1 MFKNNK
7 EELYKE
13 VSDYNSEYKKAIK
26 ELMKIENVNEV
37 LSPLTAIIMQYIEN
51 HLKAILQDYF
61 QIEKTAHDLKI
72 DNHKTRKLL
81 EEVKEKYKRYLT
93 INSVNNQFLTIEE
106 CINYMDGI
114 YGENTMISA
123 RYPINNKVLKVNRKE
138 HTIVSE
144 EYKLMFL
151 MLRYAIESLIQFYEL
166 EKTYQKIINSS
177 KPKEQLQDFIEFCN
191 KEFDHPKNIVKI
203 GIINEIDKCNA
214 NILNTK

>member
-1 MFKNNK
+1 MCKNSE

-37 LSPLTAIIMQYIEN
+37 LSPLTALIMQYIEN

-61 QIEKTAHDLKI
+61 QIEKSAHDLKI
-72 DNHKTRKLL
+72 DNHKTKELVNSVR
-81 EEVKEKYKRYLT
+81 EKYRKYLT
-93 INSVNNQFLTIEE
+93 IDLVNNQLLTIEE
-106 CINYMDGI
+106 CINYMEGI

-123 RYPINNKVLKVNRKE
+123 RYPINNKILKVNRKE
-138 HTIVSE
+138 HTIISE

-151 MLRYAIESLIQFYEL
+151 MLRYAMENLIQFYEL
-166 EKTYQKIINSS
+166 EKTYQKIVNSS
-177 KPKEQLQDFIEFCN
+177 KPKEQLQDFIEFSN
-191 KEFDHPKNIVKI
+191 KEYEYPKNIVNI

-214 NILNTK
+214 NIFNK

>member
-1 MFKNNK
+1 VCENSK

-13 VSDYNSEYKKAIK
+13 ASDYNSEYKKAIK

-37 LSPLTAIIMQYIEN
+37 LSPLTALIMQYIEN

-61 QIEKTAHDLKI
+61 QIEKSAHDLEI

-81 EEVKEKYKRYLT
+81 ESIKEKYKRYLT
-93 INSVNNQFLTIEE
+93 INSVNNQFCTIEE
-106 CINYMDGI
+106 CINYMEGI
-114 YGENTMISA
+114 YGEDTMISA

-138 HTIVSE
+138 HTIISE

-151 MLRYAIESLIQFYEL
+151 MLRYATETLIQFYEL
-166 EKTYQKIINSS
+166 EKTYQKIVNTS

-191 KEFDHPKNIVKI
+191 KEFDYPKNIVKI
-203 GIINEIDKCNA
+203 GIIKEIDKCNA
-214 NILNTK
+214 NILNVK